1 MANGGLFDKDPVF
14 RNHRDSRGRFCTAER
29 AEYER
34 VKQENSMLR
43 MELQKLMDKL
53 AYWRRQ
59 ADVSNEQ
66 FIEIMRRMKSKN

>member
-1 MANGGLFDKDPVF
+1 
-14 RNHRDSRGRFCTAER
+14 
-29 AEYER
+29 
-34 VKQENSMLR
+34 MLR